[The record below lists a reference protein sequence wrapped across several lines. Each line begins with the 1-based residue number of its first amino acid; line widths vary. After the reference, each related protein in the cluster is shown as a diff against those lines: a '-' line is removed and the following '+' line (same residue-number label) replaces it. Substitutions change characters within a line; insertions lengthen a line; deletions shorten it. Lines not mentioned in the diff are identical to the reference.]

1 MFRHKTAGIQLSTF
15 SPQIR
20 QPAPSSFQLSIRG
33 NVYLRSANVIQ
44 VFGSVDVLIWADVA
58 PKACQL
64 LRHCIEEV
72 YDRTMTVERFY
83 DADHNSAGSLLLDW
97 SSNAPKLSLPG
108 LPELK
113 KLSEENKGEKQSG
126 LWPVD
131 DSVLLSFKDGLPQL
145 GILTNIRS
153 PLRGRQPDNKER
165 ESTANGRSGIVVGKV
180 LSFSPDLLKNVEV
193 FGGAKTE
200 LPTLYSVSCRVT
212 DTEAEA

>member
-20 QPAPSSFQLSIRG
+20 QPAQSSFQLSNIG
-33 NVYLRSANVIQ
+33 LVDLRSADVIQ
-44 VFGSVDVLIWADVA
+44 VSGSVEVLIWADVA

-64 LRHCIEEV
+64 LRHCIEKV
-72 YDRTMTVERFY
+72 HRRTITVERFA

-145 GILTNIRS
+145 SILTNIRS
-153 PLRGRQPDNKER
+153 PLRGQQPDNKER

-180 LSFSPDLLKNVEV
+180 LSFSPDFLRNLEV
-193 FGGAKTE
+193 FERFKTE
-200 LPTLYSVSCRVT
+200 LDIYFTCRIT
-212 DTEAEA
+212 DIKAEV